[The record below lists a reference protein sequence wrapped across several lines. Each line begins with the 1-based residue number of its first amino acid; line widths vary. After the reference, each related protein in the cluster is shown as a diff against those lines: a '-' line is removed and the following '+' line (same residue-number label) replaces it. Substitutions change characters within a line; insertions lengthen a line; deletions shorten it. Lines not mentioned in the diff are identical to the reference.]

1 MHRKVRVYSEEAGLP
16 VLRLLFAGALALL
29 LALPARAGD
38 LPEEPSE
45 AAMTFAAGF
54 AQDQLSGMLSRIGA
68 RQPQMMALGQ
78 MDGST
83 LAAVFDAEI
92 ARAVEK
98 HGAAWQR
105 NMAIA
110 WTPLMTEDELNSLTA
125 EGADSPHVDKY
136 LGLRD
141 QAGQNMQTLSGDL
154 FREILEEVMQNTINE
169 LAPVESTQ

>member
-1 MHRKVRVYSEEAGLP
+1 MLKT
-16 VLRLLFAGALALL
+16 LFAGALALL
-29 LALPARAGD
+29 LALPVRAAD
-38 LPEEPSE
+38 LPEEPSQ

-54 AQDQLSGMLSRIGA
+54 SQDQLSGMLSRIGA

-83 LAAVFDAEI
+83 LAAVFDVEI

-98 HGAAWQR
+98 HGTAWQR

-110 WTPLMTEDELNSLTA
+110 WTPLLSEDELTSLTV
-125 EGADSPHVDKY
+125 EGAESPHVDKY

-141 QAGQNMQTLSGDL
+141 QAGQNMQALSGDL
-154 FREILEEVMQNTINE
+154 FRAILQEVMQNTINQ
-169 LAPVESTQ
+169 LAPSESTQ